1 MNFFDLQY
9 IDLEKGHSEYQIKL
23 MNQNKNTKIKK
34 S

>member
-23 MNQNKNTKIKK
+23 MNQKKHKN
-34 S
+34 